1 MMKTANEFARLKS
14 CKTMSEPKSPC
25 FEHDDFLTFLRTI
38 AKHSDWENLPE
49 YLQDAIDR
57 LLIDEVRNEKNDA
70 VDFEE
75 LMQQNGSH

>member
-57 LLIDEVRNEKNDA
+57 LLIDEAHTAKSEA
-70 VDFEE
+70 VDFEA
-75 LMQQNGSH
+75 LLQQNGSH